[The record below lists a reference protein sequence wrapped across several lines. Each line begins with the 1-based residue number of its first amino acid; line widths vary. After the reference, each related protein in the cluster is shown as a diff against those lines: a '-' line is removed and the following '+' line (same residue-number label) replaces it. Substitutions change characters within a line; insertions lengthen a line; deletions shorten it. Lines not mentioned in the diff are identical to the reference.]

1 MIDSWSGSHRTHL
14 DSRSLTDLASPMART
29 ASSRQ
34 ASSPLLTITNVAVV
48 TVLML
53 VGGALAWWYW
63 LKSDSSPETSLSIVA
78 ETTGAYNAP
87 TDHKP
92 SENIRQI
99 LIDRMTPEQSATR
112 MIQGQLSDL
121 QRYIRDQTT
130 GKPTVRPEW
139 IGQSF
144 IGVGIDP
151 EKYLVKQNDLV
162 TNVRRYTRSETAP
175 QFAGNRAFQQFIA
188 NTMAPVAICED
199 FRVNIR
205 LEELH
210 QSGEQ
215 FTATLIAESFGSHE
229 PSGQELEPTAVL
241 KKIMQI
247 SSVWQTKWARMGD
260 KQLQLLNVKV
270 PASEI
275 VKLNLNP
282 KASSQFFDCTDSI
295 LANNGCLR
303 KQLIFGVDQ
312 WASKLPGIDTQGNFG
327 LSIGDVNNDGL
338 DDIYLCQSHG
348 VPNLLLI
355 QKRDGTVVD
364 KSQQA
369 GVNLL
374 DDSHSSLLVDL
385 DNDGDQDLV
394 VATKTE
400 LVVMSNLGTTD
411 FEDSHFEIT
420 ARLDRCC
427 DGLSL
432 SAADY
437 DNDGDIDLF
446 LCREPTSRASA
457 SIAEPAVNILAGSML
472 LRNDNLFRF
481 VDVTASVG
489 LVSDKPLPGRSA
501 IWFDRD
507 LDGDQDLYVTAGKSG
522 GSQFINNH
530 GLFERAE
537 EVVASD
543 LPNQQSASTGDFNAD
558 GRFDLLVATTANL
571 AANQTSESHV
581 RFGGL
586 DDTAKPFFL
595 KSPLFS
601 NQYATTSL
609 VADLNN
615 DGRDDLLIGNGG
627 LTRVALEDFAVLF
640 PQSPNDPTEASNS
653 NSQQMAYLDAIEVE
667 HYSLHSRQRN
677 RFYASI
683 GNNGF
688 AEASSVSGLDFAED
702 SRAIAATDWD
712 HDGDTD
718 VLMVNRTGPQLRI
731 LLNALNRRNYISFQL
746 EGETSNRDAIGARI
760 ELKLKGVPMPLVKS
774 VQAGSGFLSQSS
786 KRITFGVGDA
796 RAIESAV
803 VHWPSG
809 KVHQLKRLTVGS
821 LYELAEGD
829 LQPIEKVSDRY
840 RLKIKSSRLSGSFRQ
855 PHSDERTL
863 FKPRLPLPPPEVQV
877 AAGKWNLLKCAND
890 KPSIYLFW
898 GQNAKSEQKL
908 EKLNRFVNELEK
920 FDVNVV
926 TVFADSSNLRP
937 DEQWKYL
944 QNLAVNSPDI
954 KNWTSLSTSGLATM
968 EIIFAHWFG
977 KRELPVNPFGLLV
990 DSQQKVVGIYPDDT
1004 FEKSQ
1009 LLEDLKLCNPP
1020 AAFAKNK
1027 HTENGFWV
1035 NSVLSDGSRRL
1046 AHRLEQAGFEEAS
1059 RTLLASTLVEIAEDL
1074 KNEAKDFAAM
1084 GRYDLA
1090 QRYYRASLEKDPNNI
1105 AALLGRSN
1113 LVIKQALA
1121 TSVADDQQTFVADTA
1136 LPVSDS
1142 SLTLQK
1148 AKDGFRRV
1156 LELDPKRWQA
1166 VVGIA
1171 KIQLLEDRPTKA
1183 LATLQGHQKNNPDV
1197 EVLAM
1202 QGRVLFQ
1209 SGKYDEALR
1218 LLGRAYDE
1226 RPNLPYLA
1234 GDLGY
1239 LYLLNDEPR
1248 VARKHLRKAHQLHP
1262 SDLTFMRMLAETEFV
1277 TGNFEDAVDLFTQVT
1292 QLEPNQSRSKNVLAW
1307 LLATCP
1313 YAAQR
1318 DGVAALA
1325 LIDTDSE
1332 NLVDQPAATL
1342 EIYAA
1347 CYAEIGQFD
1356 KAIEFQQQAVNKT
1369 NDQSASENYSKQQL
1383 RGMLTRLELYRTKQ
1397 PYRTA
1402 DVLQTPIQNNDS
1414 QFIDGKFKALRF

>member
-1 MIDSWSGSHRTHL
+1 M
-14 DSRSLTDLASPMART
+14 ASPG
-29 ASSRQ
+29 SSRQ
-34 ASSPLLTITNVAVV
+34 VSALFFTTTNATVV

-53 VGGALAWWYW
+53 VGGTLAWWFW
-63 LKSDSSPETSLSIVA
+63 PKSDSSTETNLSIVA
-78 ETTGAYNAP
+78 QANGSYNAP

-92 SENIRQI
+92 EESIRQV
-99 LIDRMTPEQSATR
+99 LLDQMTPEQSATR
-112 MIQGQLSDL
+112 MIQTQLSDL

-139 IGQSF
+139 IGRSF
-144 IGVGIDP
+144 VGEGIDP

-188 NTMAPVAICED
+188 NTMSPVATCED

-205 LEELH
+205 LEGLH
-210 QSGEQ
+210 QSGDQ
-215 FTATLIAESFGSHE
+215 FMATLMAESFGSHE
-229 PSGQELEPTAVL
+229 QNNEEFDPSATL
-241 KKIMQI
+241 KEFQQV
-247 SSVWQTKWARMGD
+247 SSVWQTTWARTEA
-260 KQLQLLNVKV
+260 KQLQLLTVKV

-282 KASSQFFDCTDSI
+282 KAPSLFFDCTDSI

-303 KQLIFGVDQ
+303 KQLIFGIDQ
-312 WASKLPGIDTQGNFG
+312 WASKLPGIDTQGNLG

-338 DDIYLCQSHG
+338 DDIYLCQPHG

-355 QKRDGTVVD
+355 QKRDGMVVD

-394 VATKTE
+394 VATKTD
-400 LVVMSNLGTTD
+400 LVFMSNLGKSNFD
-411 FEDSHFEIT
+411 DSYFEIT
-420 ARLDRCC
+420 TRLDRCC

-446 LCREPTSRASA
+446 LCREPTPRASA
-457 SIAEPAVNILAGSML
+457 SIADPAVNVLAGSVL

-489 LVSDKPLPGRSA
+489 LVSDKPLPARSA

-507 LDGDQDLYVTAGKSG
+507 LDGDQDLYVTSGKSG
-522 GSQFINNH
+522 GRQFINNN
-530 GLFERAE
+530 GFFKLAAE
-537 EVVASD
+537 MVASD
-543 LPNQQSASTGDFNAD
+543 LPNQQSASSGDFNAD
-558 GRFDLLVATTANL
+558 GRFDLLVATTSSL
-571 AANQTSESHV
+571 GSSQTNESHV
-581 RFGGL
+581 SFGGL

-595 KSPLFS
+595 KSPVFS
-601 NQYATTSL
+601 NQYAMTSL

-627 LTRVALEDFAVLF
+627 LTRIALEDLAMLF
-640 PQSPNDPTEASNS
+640 PQSTSDTSETSNLD
-653 NSQQMAYLDAIEVE
+653 NQQMAYLNAVKVE
-667 HYSLHSRQRN
+667 QYSLHSRQRN

-683 GNNGF
+683 GTSGF
-688 AEASSVSGLDFAED
+688 AEASSISGLDFPED

-731 LLNALNRRNYISFQL
+731 LLNALNRRNYVSFQL

-760 ELKLKGVPMPLVKS
+760 ELKLKGAALPLVKS

-796 RAIESAV
+796 KEIESAV
-803 VHWPSG
+803 VYWPSG
-809 KVHQLKRLTVGS
+809 KIHQLKRLSIGS
-821 LYELAEGD
+821 SYELAEGD

-920 FDVNVV
+920 ADVNVV

-944 QNLAVNSPDI
+944 QNFEVNSPEI
-954 KNWTSLSTSGLATM
+954 KNWASLSTSGLATM

-1020 AAFAKNK
+1020 AAFEKNK

-1046 AHRLEQAGFEEAS
+1046 AHRLEQVGFEEAS

-1090 QRYYRASLEKDPNNI
+1090 QQYYKASLDKDPNNI

-1113 LVIKQALA
+1113 LVIIQSLA
-1121 TSVADDQQTFVADTA
+1121 ATVADDQQTFVADTA

-1142 SLTLQK
+1142 GLTLQE
-1148 AKDGFRRV
+1148 AQDGFRRV
-1156 LELDPKRWQA
+1156 LELDPKQSQA
-1166 VVGIA
+1166 VIGIA
-1171 KIQLLEDRPTKA
+1171 KIQLLQDLPTKA
-1183 LATLQGHQKNNPDV
+1183 LTTLQEHLKNNPDV

-1218 LLGRAYDE
+1218 MLGQAYDE

-1239 LYLLNDEPR
+1239 LYLLSDEPR
-1248 VARKHLRKAHQLHP
+1248 VARKHLRKAHQLQP
-1262 SDLTFMRMLAETEFV
+1262 LDLTFMRMLAETEFV

-1313 YAAQR
+1313 YEAQR

-1356 KAIEFQQQAVNKT
+1356 KAIEFQQQAVKKT
-1369 NDQSASENYSKQQL
+1369 NDKSASENYSKQQL